1 MAKTITIVMEDEKA
15 IEFYDALY
23 SKNKSRA
30 VEKALHMLYK
40 SKKMRDIYFDPKKIQ
55 ALEPV
60 KKTTSKVQK
69 NLDTS
74 KNTEQKQKEENKK
87 YSSW

>member
-1 MAKTITIVMEDEKA
+1 MAKTITIIMEDEKA
-15 IEFYDALY
+15 IKFYNALY

-30 VEKALHMLYK
+30 IEKALHMLYK

-60 KKTTSKVQK
+60 KRTTSKVQK
-69 NLDTS
+69 TLDAS
-74 KNTEQKQKEENKK
+74 KNTTQEQKEKEKK
-87 YSSW
+87 YSNW